1 MSSRRAVTI
10 IARQASFA
18 RIRSLSFRQVR
29 WASTVPSQNLNIN
42 GRDVSISTGLFINNE
57 FCKSI
62 GGNTFSVE
70 NPTTGKTIIDLQEGR
85 EEDVDVA
92 VMAARTT
99 FESKKW
105 AGGNPVHRADLLKKL
120 AALMERDKEDIIHL
134 EMLDTGKTRRQA
146 ENLDFPA
153 SVGTLKYYAGWADKI
168 QGLTSFNIPGTF
180 AYTRREPVGV
190 CGQIIPW
197 K

>member
-1 MSSRRAVTI
+1 MAI
-10 IARQASFA
+10 LARQAGVA
-18 RIRSLSFRQVR
+18 RIRSLSMRHGR
-29 WASTVPSQNLNIN
+29 CASTVSSKNLNIN
-42 GRDVSISTGLFINNE
+42 GRDVSIPTGLFINNE

-62 GGNTFSVE
+62 SGNTFSVE
-70 NPTTGKTIIDLQEGR
+70 NPTNGKPIIDLQEGR

-92 VMAARTT
+92 VKAARTT
-99 FESKKW
+99 FESKEW
-105 AGGNPVHRADLLKKL
+105 GGVNPVHRGDLLKKL

-153 SVGTLKYYAGWADKI
+153 SVGTLKYYAGFADKI